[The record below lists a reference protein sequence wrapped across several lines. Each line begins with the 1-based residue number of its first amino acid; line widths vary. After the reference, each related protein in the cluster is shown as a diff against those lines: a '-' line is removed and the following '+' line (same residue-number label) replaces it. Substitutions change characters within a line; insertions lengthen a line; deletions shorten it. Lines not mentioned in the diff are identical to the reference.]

1 MATEGDTTRIIAD
14 EPGLMTINDNDED
27 SEDDEDDD
35 EQKFE
40 ETMTGDDE
48 EEPTGKKQGETIDGL
63 MMWGGDNDDD
73 TPPVPKF
80 GGMVRIK
87 NPKQGCDDEIFAWS
101 GTDPDAPKVMMYSWS
116 VKVKGWTLPT
126 AQFKKGGTKI
136 QGPTREGMYR
146 PRGVKQERTTK
157 ENCTS
162 YAGTE
167 VFNGINPTDGKI
179 NIPLMTFKDVTRKH
193 MIDHGMIDVFL
204 LKDPRNKKTTR
215 DLFRHHAMMP
225 VDWVKQEVDRLRRL
239 NDAYVDQSLKW
250 SAEYLRNS
258 INAEMLTKL
267 LHEVTLETSGP
278 ETFIALMRI
287 VHSDSYEA
295 LEKVKDKLLALSLK
309 DFPGKDVRAL
319 NVQIKQYSEHIECAD
334 HFTKE
339 LIPKICLKY
348 ENASDTKFSQ
358 WATTNLY
365 EPALKQVKDLRVM
378 NKQALSYTPLSV
390 ETLCRMTNTR
400 YDDAIAA
407 GRYTTAVTTK
417 EPEALPAGYLAKIQ
431 EEVTKSL
438 RQVQFGDKSTKGTGG
453 GGTRGTGDGATDG
466 DKDLSV
472 ITVNGTEYPY
482 KSNVWKTQVPT
493 GTQSTQ
499 IRHGSQRYRYC
510 TDCNRW
516 CYHYGGADHQ
526 KYLLRKN
533 GAAASA
539 PVVAPTPAPATPVT
553 PAAPAA
559 NLALVPNINGDD
571 DNWHWGFGG
580 LNL

>member
-1 MATEGDTTRIIAD
+1 MATEGEETILFIGD
-14 EPGLMTINDNDED
+14 EPGVMDDLDE
-27 SEDDEDDD
+27 EVIDEDDD
-35 EQKFE
+35 EQGFV
-40 ETMTGDDE
+40 ETRTDEDNE
-48 EEPTGKKQGETIDGL
+48 EEVADM
-63 MMWGGDNDDD
+63 MMWGGDVDDD
-73 TPPVPKF
+73 TPPVPTF
-80 GGMVRIK
+80 GGLVRLK
-87 NPKQGCDDEIFAWS
+87 NPKHGYDDEIFAWS
-101 GTDPDAPKVMMYSWS
+101 GTDPDAPKVMMYSWN
-116 VKVKGWTLPT
+116 VKAKGWSLPKL
-126 AQFKKGGTKI
+126 QFKKGGTKI

-157 ENCTS
+157 ENCTT
-162 YAGTE
+162 YTGTE
-167 VFNGINPTDGKI
+167 TFNGINPTDGKI
-179 NIPLMTFKDVTRKH
+179 NIPIMTYKDVTRKH
-193 MIDHGMIDVFL
+193 MIDHGMIDIFL
-204 LKDPRNKKTTR
+204 LRDPRTKKPGR

-225 VDWVKQEVDRLRRL
+225 VDWVKQEVERLSRL
-239 NDAYVDQSLKW
+239 NDVYVDQNLKW

-258 INAEMLTKL
+258 ITADMLTKL

-295 LEKVKDKLLALSLK
+295 LEKVKEQLLSLSLK
-309 DFPGKDVRAL
+309 DFPGEDVRAL
-319 NVQIKQYSEHIECAD
+319 NVQIKQYSEHLECGG
-334 HFTKE
+334 HFTEE

-378 NKQALSYTPLSV
+378 TKQALGYTPLTV

-407 GRYTTAVTTK
+407 GRYTTAVVTK
-417 EPEALPAGYLAKIQ
+417 EPDALPAGYLAKIQ

-438 RQVQFGDKSTKGTGG
+438 RQVQFGDKSAKGTGG
-453 GGTRGTGDGATDG
+453 GGTRGTGEGTDG

-482 KSNVWKTQVPT
+482 KSNTWKSQAPT
-493 GTQSTQ
+493 GSQATQ

-510 TDCNRW
+510 TDCKRW

-526 KYLLRKN
+526 KYLLRKA
-533 GAAASA
+533 GTTPPPTVTPPPADP
-539 PVVAPTPAPATPVT
+539 PVPPAT
-553 PAAPAA
+553 A
-559 NLALVPNINGDD
+559 NLAMVPASSPSDD
-571 DNWHWGFGG
+571 WHWGFAG